1 MWYIQISRLIPVAL
15 AMVLGGIIGIER
27 EISHK
32 PAGLRTHMM
41 VAGAS
46 ALLLILGE
54 VLISQF
60 PSAEQLD
67 LQADPIRLIQ
77 AIIIGI
83 SFICAGSIIRSPE
96 PMEVEGLTTASTILL
111 ASVIGITV
119 ALHQTVLAV
128 GVTGLTILVL
138 RVLKR
143 IEIWLYQKKGGDD
156 KETL

>member
-1 MWYIQISRLIPVAL
+1 MWYIQISRLIPVAI

-27 EISHK
+27 EISDK

-60 PSAEQLD
+60 SSTEQIE
-67 LQADPIRLIQ
+67 LQSDPIRLIQ

-111 ASVIGITV
+111 ASIIGITV

-143 IEIWLYQKKGGDD
+143 IEIWLYHKKGGGD
-156 KETL
+156 KEAL